1 MFCSQIRSDKEQ
13 LDKVRYS
20 LTGVGADQPPYN
32 LFVVNPVTGF
42 VRITD
47 MVDREKYPSYNVSI
61 SFNAVTGL
69 RFPSVTVLYERHQ
82 APTRHFVTVV

>member
-61 SFNAVTGL
+61 SFNAVTVWSEISL
-69 RFPSVTVLYERHQ
+69 RHSAL
-82 APTRHFVTVV
+82 